1 MDWTIQSAGK
11 NYSKDSERTDPPEMT
26 ENRIES
32 LMEAIGVTELED
44 CTGLDRMGIPC
55 YTAMRPRAAYPASG
69 FYCCAGCD
77 PLQARISVMMTAI
90 ERFSGEYRMDRMEF
104 ATRDEL
110 GITRCIDPHDLI
122 LPRPLEPGE
131 KLHWTSCFDLM
142 HGEEVYVPSNAVFH
156 PYDSLGMTFPLFQ
169 SDPVG
174 LACGNVKEE
183 AILHGLLEV
192 LERDAMSGA
201 ERKRSMGRRL
211 EIDGTGAARDLLD
224 RFESSGIEI
233 HLWLV
238 PGRTE
243 IPVVA
248 AAADDT
254 VTKDPGMLVMGS
266 SAHPDPGIAAVRALL
281 DIARNRRISL
291 RRRHSSRGRETV
303 LGMAG
308 YERMKRIN
316 REWFA
321 KAPGLLLSDVPS
333 LSTPAIDEDIG
344 RILGELS
351 PHVDR
356 ICVCDLTRT
365 VMPVVRTVIPGL
377 EVSYMHRDRIQRRPG
392 QGSRPG

>member
-1 MDWTIQSAGK
+1 MDWTLQSAVK
-11 NYSKDSERTDPPEMT
+11 DYSEDSDRIDPPEIT
-26 ENRIES
+26 GKRIEP
-32 LMEAIGVTELED
+32 LMESIGVTELEE
-44 CTGLDRMGIPC
+44 CTELDRVGIPC
-55 YTAMRPRAAYPASG
+55 YTATRPRAAYPASG
-69 FYCCAGCD
+69 FYCSAGCD
-77 PLQARISVMMTAI
+77 SLQARISVMMTAI
-90 ERFSGEYRMDRMEF
+90 ERFSGEYRMDRMEY
-104 ATRDEL
+104 ATREEL

-122 LPRPLEPGE
+122 LPRPLESGE
-131 KLHWTSCFDLM
+131 KIHWTSCFDLVNR
-142 HGEEVYVPSNAVFH
+142 EEVYVPSNAVFH
-156 PYDSLGMTFPLFQ
+156 PYDTLGMTFPLFR

-183 AILHGLLEV
+183 AILHGMLEI

-201 ERKRSMGRRL
+201 ERKREMGRRL
-211 EIDGTGAARDLLD
+211 EIDQPGPARDLLD
-224 RFESSGIEI
+224 RYESAGIEI

-254 VTKDPGMLVMGS
+254 VTKDPGMLLMGS
-266 SAHPDPGIAAVRALL
+266 SAHPDPRIAAVRALL

-291 RRRHSSRGRETV
+291 QRRNSNPGREVV

-321 KAPGLLLSDVPS
+321 RTPGVNLSEVPS
-333 LSTPAIDEDIG
+333 LSTPAVDEDIR
-344 RILGELS
+344 RIIKELR

-365 VMPVVRTVIPGL
+365 LMPVVRTIIPGL
-377 EVSYMHRDRIQRRPG
+377 DVSYMHRDRIRRG
-392 QGSRPG
+392 AG